1 MKIDFIA
8 IAEAFKAAIPFI
20 PVTLRLAFI
29 PLFVGILLGL
39 IVALIRFYRVP
50 VLSTLFSGL
59 ITIGKGIPVVLSL
72 MVAYLLFSDWFD
84 QFAATFNWN
93 IQFSDVN
100 REYIGIF
107 VLSATATIS
116 LSEIFRGALTSI
128 PKDQW
133 DAAASI
139 GLTQVQT
146 IRRVVFPQLL
156 PIALPMIC
164 SQLIVLIKASSLV
177 SLISVV
183 DVLNGALIT
192 ATTSYTFLESYIAAA
207 MIYWGLSIIIE
218 QFSDL
223 FERNYRKKFVKGSLV

>member
-1 MKIDFIA
+1 MQIDFSA
-8 IAEAFKAAIPFI
+8 ILAAFEAAVPFI

-29 PLFVGILLGL
+29 PLFIGIVLGF
-39 IVALIRFYRVP
+39 IVAIIRYYSVP
-50 VLSTLFSGL
+50 VISKVLSGL
-59 ITIGKGIPVVLSL
+59 VTVGKGIPVVLSL
-72 MVAYLLFSDWFD
+72 MVAYLLFSDLFD
-84 QFAATFNWN
+84 QVATSLHWA
-93 IQFSDVN
+93 IRFSDIN

-107 VLSATATIS
+107 VLSISATIS
-116 LSEIFRGALTSI
+116 LSEIFRGALSSI

-156 PIALPMIC
+156 PITLPMI
-164 SQLIVLIKASSLV
+164 SNQLIVLVKASSLV
-177 SLISVV
+177 SLVSVV

-207 MIYWGLSIIIE
+207 LIYWGLSIVIE
-218 QFSDL
+218 QVSVL
-223 FERNYRKKFVKGSLV
+223 IERNYTRKYVKGSIV

>member
-1 MKIDFIA
+1 MQIDFSA
-8 IAEAFKAAIPFI
+8 ILAAFEAAVPFI

-29 PLFVGILLGL
+29 PLFIGIVLGF
-39 IVALIRFYRVP
+39 IVAIIRYYSVP
-50 VLSTLFSGL
+50 VISKVLSGL
-59 ITIGKGIPVVLSL
+59 VTVGKGIPVVLSL
-72 MVAYLLFSDWFD
+72 MVAYLLFSDLFD
-84 QFAATFNWN
+84 QVATSLHWA
-93 IQFSDVN
+93 IRFSDIN

-107 VLSATATIS
+107 VLSISATIS
-116 LSEIFRGALTSI
+116 LSEIFRGALSSI

-156 PIALPMIC
+156 PITLPMI
-164 SQLIVLIKASSLV
+164 SNQLIVLVKSSSLV
-177 SLISVV
+177 SLVSVV

-207 MIYWGLSIIIE
+207 LIYWGLSIVIE
-218 QFSDL
+218 QVSVL
-223 FERNYRKKFVKGSLV
+223 IERNYTRKYVKGSIV

>member
-1 MKIDFIA
+1 MKIDFLA

-84 QFAATFNWN
+84 QFAVTFNWN

>member
-1 MKIDFIA
+1 MKIDFLA

>member
-1 MKIDFIA
+1 MKIDFLA

-146 IRRVVFPQLL
+146 VRRVVFPQLL

>member
-1 MKIDFIA
+1 MQIDVSA
-8 IAEAFKAAIPFI
+8 IVDAFTAAVPYI

-29 PLFVGILLGL
+29 PLFIGIVLGF
-39 IVALIRFYRVP
+39 IIALIRFYRVP
-50 VLSTLFSGL
+50 VLANFLSGV
-59 ITIGKGIPVVLSL
+59 ITVGKGIPVVLTL
-72 MVAYLLFSDWFD
+72 MVAYLLFSDLFD
-84 QFAATFNWN
+84 KVATSLNLD
-93 IQFSDVN
+93 IRFSNFN

-107 VLSATATIS
+107 VLSITATIS

-139 GLTQVQT
+139 GLTQFQT

-164 SQLIVLIKASSLV
+164 NQLIVLIKASSLV
-177 SLISVV
+177 SLVSVV

-207 MIYWGLSIIIE
+207 IIYWGLSIVIE
-218 QFSDL
+218 QASAL
-223 FERNYRKKFVKGSLV
+223 FERNHTRKFVKGSIV

>member
-1 MKIDFIA
+1 LQIDFSA
-8 IAEAFKAAIPFI
+8 ILAAFEAAVPFI

-29 PLFVGILLGL
+29 PLFIGIVLGF
-39 IVALIRFYRVP
+39 IVAIIRYYSVP
-50 VLSTLFSGL
+50 VISKVLSGL
-59 ITIGKGIPVVLSL
+59 VTVGKGIPVVLSL
-72 MVAYLLFSDWFD
+72 MVAYLLFSDLFD
-84 QFAATFNWN
+84 QVATSLHWA
-93 IQFSDVN
+93 IRFSDIN

-107 VLSATATIS
+107 VLSISATIS
-116 LSEIFRGALTSI
+116 LSEIFRGALSSI

-156 PIALPMIC
+156 PITLPMI
-164 SQLIVLIKASSLV
+164 SNQLIVLVKSSSLV
-177 SLISVV
+177 SLVSVV

-207 MIYWGLSIIIE
+207 LIYWGLSIVIE
-218 QFSDL
+218 QVSVL
-223 FERNYRKKFVKGSLV
+223 IERNYTRKYVKGSIV

>member
-1 MKIDFIA
+1 MQIDFSA
-8 IAEAFKAAIPFI
+8 ILAAFEAAVPFI

-29 PLFVGILLGL
+29 PLFIGIVLGF
-39 IVALIRFYRVP
+39 IVAIIRYYSVP
-50 VLSTLFSGL
+50 VISKVLSGL
-59 ITIGKGIPVVLSL
+59 VTVGKGIPVVLSL
-72 MVAYLLFSDWFD
+72 MVAYLLFSDLFD
-84 QFAATFNWN
+84 QVATSLHWA
-93 IQFSDVN
+93 IRFSDIN

-107 VLSATATIS
+107 VLSISATIS
-116 LSEIFRGALTSI
+116 LSEIFRGALSSI

-156 PIALPMIC
+156 PITLPMI
-164 SQLIVLIKASSLV
+164 SNQLIVLVKASSLV
-177 SLISVV
+177 SLVSVV

-207 MIYWGLSIIIE
+207 LIYWALSIVIE
-218 QFSDL
+218 QVSVL
-223 FERNYRKKFVKGSLV
+223 IERNYTRKYVKGSIV